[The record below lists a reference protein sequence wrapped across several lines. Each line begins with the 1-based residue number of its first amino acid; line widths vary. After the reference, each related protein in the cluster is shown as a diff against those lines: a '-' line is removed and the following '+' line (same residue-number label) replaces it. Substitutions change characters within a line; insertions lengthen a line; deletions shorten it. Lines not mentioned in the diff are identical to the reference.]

1 MASGDFTNSRDGLGE
16 IYHENSIAT
25 TWLDSE
31 PLITPEKLVRTHLW
45 GIPLISGM
53 INPFTKRPDVLDN
66 ERLKEFIIEAVGLAE
81 LESKIDIFPKK
92 YREKHP
98 FDKCQ
103 QDQLGYMQLRHR
115 PVQSIQSMVI
125 AAANEAKLYTINL
138 EWIDIGFLHQGQISL
153 IPLSLATQN
162 GVPGALATSQSGG
175 AAFLSIWGNRNW
187 INSFFEI
194 EFTTGFK
201 DGNVPRVVNQLIG
214 VIAAMEVLSM
224 LGSTFSGSNSSSL
237 GIDGLS
243 QSTSQPGMNRFA
255 NRLTEL
261 GAKRRWLVSRLQSNV
276 GLGIIIDNV

>member
-1 MASGDFTNSRDGLGE
+1 
-16 IYHENSIAT
+16 
-25 TWLDSE
+25 
-31 PLITPEKLVRTHLW
+31 
-45 GIPLISGM
+45 
-53 INPFTKRPDVLDN
+53 
-66 ERLKEFIIEAVGLAE
+66 
-81 LESKIDIFPKK
+81 
-92 YREKHP
+92 
-98 FDKCQ
+98 
-103 QDQLGYMQLRHR
+103 MQLRHR